1 MATEAGL
8 DNFDDLEEVE
18 LYYYYDDENNFL
30 PLRLRDMS
38 GSGQELLKHYLM
50 SLLNQM
56 FKTKLCAV
64 YGGLNFYETDDRHE
78 EPLYPDVVLLK
89 GQPWRFLDSYRLGID
104 GPAPDFIVEIV
115 SDGTRVADLTEK
127 PKRYEAWG
135 AKEYF
140 VYDQEPELQQ
150 GSPTPLSGWRL
161 NAQGVFEQLESP
173 EPDGRLW
180 SEQVQCWLVP
190 DEVYLRLLDRA
201 GNLQLSVEE
210 AALQRADQQELRAV
224 QAQQRADQEAQRAIQ
239 AQRRADQAAQR
250 AIQEQRRAER
260 AEKKSDRLAKKLRE
274 AGIDFDDSD
283 E

>member
-1 MATEAGL
+1 MDTEAGL
-8 DNFDDLEEVE
+8 DDFDDLEEVE

-56 FKTKLCAV
+56 FNSKLCAV
-64 YGGLNFYETDDRHE
+64 YGGLNFYETDNHHE

-89 GQPWRFLDSYRLGID
+89 GQAWRFLDSYRLEID

-115 SDGTRVADLTEK
+115 SDGTRIADLTEK

-161 NAQGVFEQLESP
+161 NAQGVYEKLKSSYS
-173 EPDGRLW
+173 DGRLW
-180 SEQVQCWLVP
+180 SEQVQSYLVP
-190 DEVYLRLLDRA
+190 DELYLRLYKP
-201 GNLQLSVEE
+201 VE
-210 AALQRADQQELRAV
+210 ALELARADAYTQLA
-224 QAQQRADQEAQRAIQ
+224 
-239 AQRRADQAAQR
+239 
-250 AIQEQRRAER
+250 
-260 AEKKSDRLAKKLRE
+260 DRLAKKLRE